1 MVGVRAV
8 PQRQSLVTHTR
19 SRLHLLGGVVRGVH
33 LAEVVCDGL
42 VVALGALE
50 RLESEPPPGLLGDL
64 PLLLPLGEDRV
75 VVGRAGDDGHA
86 GVVLGSCAEEGDA
99 ADVDLFDGSGE
110 GAVRLGGLEDEG
122 VQVADDEGD
131 GRDLVGGQI
140 GEVRVDLAG
149 QNA

>member
-1 MVGVRAV
+1 
-8 PQRQSLVTHTR
+8 
-19 SRLHLLGGVVRGVH
+19 
-33 LAEVVCDGL
+33 
-42 VVALGALE
+42 
-50 RLESEPPPGLLGDL
+50 
-64 PLLLPLGEDRV
+64 
-75 VVGRAGDDGHA
+75 
-86 GVVLGSCAEEGDA
+86 VVLGSCAEEGDA